1 MIGRR
6 CDCVGGV
13 MKKSTEDDD
22 MKMKRIMCGIA
33 AAAFAGVVGVCGACA
48 QAAAAAETPRVQ
60 TETSAPISRAPVTIV
75 DHDETLT
82 MELPAQIS
90 DFKKEEQSFTE
101 LGFSISKYL
110 ARAEGAGLD
119 VLVQHTVFGDA
130 GDNAGDAPTHDEAAA
145 GARDAI
151 AAAYQYDQMMRDE
164 TIDLGGT
171 PAHLFSYAY
180 MVGGTRYVD
189 DSVLVVLGTNQWNI
203 TLSRRADDRAVAP
216 HIDEMLTSIRVTTA
230 K

>member
-1 MIGRR
+1 
-6 CDCVGGV
+6 
-13 MKKSTEDDD
+13 
-22 MKMKRIMCGIA
+22 MKMKQIMCGIA
-33 AAAFAGVVGVCGACA
+33 AAAFACGVGLCGTYA
-48 QAAAAAETPRVQ
+48 QAAAAAET
-60 TETSAPISRAPVTIV
+60 SAPIACAPVTIA

-90 DFKKEEQSFTE
+90 DFKKEEQSFAE
-101 LGFSISKYL
+101 LGFSIRKYL

-130 GDNAGDAPTHDEAAA
+130 GDNAGDAPTRDEAAA

-171 PAHLFSYAY
+171 PSHLFSYAY

-203 TLSRRADDRAVAP
+203 TLSRRADNRAVAP
-216 HIDEMLTSIRVTTA
+216 HIDEMLTSIRVTAA